1 MLTIIGCG
9 NANRSDDAV
18 GIVVAQSL
26 NSYLDKNPNNNVN
39 IFDAGTS
46 GMDVMFMARG
56 CEQLIIVDASSTG
69 SDPGAIY
76 EVPGEELENI
86 PAPSYNLHDFRW
98 DNALYAGRKIFKKNF
113 PKKVNVYL
121 IEAESLEFG
130 LDLSKS
136 VNQSADIVIDKII
149 TIINNYEHV

>member
-69 SDPGAIY
+69 SEPGAIY

-136 VNQSADIVIDKII
+136 VKQSADIVIDKII

>member
-98 DNALYAGRKIFKKNF
+98 DNALYAGRKIFKENF

>member
-18 GIVVAQSL
+18 GIVVAQFL

-69 SDPGAIY
+69 SEPGAIY

-98 DNALYAGRKIFKKNF
+98 DNALYAGRKIFKENF

-136 VNQSADIVIDKII
+136 VKQSADIVIDKII

>member
-46 GMDVMFMARG
+46 GMDVMFMARE

-98 DNALYAGRKIFKKNF
+98 DNALYAGRKIFKENF

>member
-69 SDPGAIY
+69 SEPGAIY

-98 DNALYAGRKIFKKNF
+98 DNALYAGRKIFKENF

-136 VNQSADIVIDKII
+136 VKQSADIVIDKII